1 MATYRTRTYIAAD
14 WDHDKDAVD
23 QLHRWNN
30 SNHWSL
36 SFTDVHD
43 LTSSRDSS
51 LNCTIKASL
60 KSRMDV
66 SKTFILIVGDQ
77 TNTVTAGSCR
87 WCGSYNTYTGWCAR
101 GHSVDMRSFIKF
113 ECDKA
118 IAAGIKIVVLY
129 NATRVDKTKCPDSVK
144 YVGTHT
150 AMVLKGTDG
159 NLYWDYQA
167 VKKAIDSY

>member
-23 QLHRWNN
+23 QLHKWNN
-30 SNHWSL
+30 SNFWNL
-36 SFTDVHD
+36 SFTDVHE

-51 LNCTIKASL
+51 LNCTIKSSL

-66 SKTFILIVGDQ
+66 SKAFVLIVGNQ

-87 WCGSYNTYTGWCAR
+87 WCGSYNAYTGRCAR
-101 GHSVDMRSFIKF
+101 WHSVDMRSFIKY

-118 IAAGIKIVVLY
+118 IDAGIKIIVLY
-129 NATRVDKTKCPDSVK
+129 NSTKVDRSKCK
-144 YVGTHT
+144 
-150 AMVLKGTDG
+150 
-159 NLYWDYQA
+159 
-167 VKKAIDSY
+167 